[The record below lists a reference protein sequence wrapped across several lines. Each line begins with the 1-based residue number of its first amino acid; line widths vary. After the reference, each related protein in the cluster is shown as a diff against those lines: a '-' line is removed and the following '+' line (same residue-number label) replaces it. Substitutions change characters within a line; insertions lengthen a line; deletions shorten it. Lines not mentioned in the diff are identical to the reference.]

1 MRIAFLTTSPQHY
14 QGAGGRTRVV
24 SVARLMDQDEC
35 LLICLVKMRHWFKR
49 PTMKR
54 AQAQLA
60 RDARCPVVYLHWIA
74 YRDLEWLNR
83 FGLWLCKV
91 RLERLL
97 AKHQVDGIHAHG
109 AKAAEIAL
117 SLNPASRGWVVAD
130 IHGAVPE
137 EYLLASGASD
147 KNDVVLALEEM
158 EKDVLTN
165 ADACVLVS
173 QRMLVHYRNKYGV
186 AISQN
191 AVIPCAAA
199 GRWSPSLARRAEI
212 RQDLGLMDKTVFVYS
227 GSMRSYQCIPEMLK
241 IFGSIAQ
248 NDDSLHLLIM
258 SSQKDAF
265 ETLLSD
271 AGLKAKSTVISL
283 PHDRVLDTL
292 QAADL
297 GFMLR
302 NDTVVNRVA
311 SPTKFAEYLLAGVP
325 VITSSFVGDY
335 STWVCEQ
342 GLGCIVDDYHET
354 DHLKAFVY
362 DVRDHRATYA
372 QRCHQFALDS
382 LTWPQFAGSLRRI
395 YEALS

>member
-1 MRIAFLTTSPQHY
+1 M
-14 QGAGGRTRVV
+14 V

-191 AVIPCAAA
+191 AVILVLQLVV
-199 GRWSPSLARRAEI
+199 GHLHWHEERR
-212 RQDLGLMDKTVFVYS
+212 FV
-227 GSMRSYQCIPEMLK
+227 R
-241 IFGSIAQ
+241 
-248 NDDSLHLLIM
+248 
-258 SSQKDAF
+258 
-265 ETLLSD
+265 
-271 AGLKAKSTVISL
+271 
-283 PHDRVLDTL
+283 
-292 QAADL
+292 
-297 GFMLR
+297 
-302 NDTVVNRVA
+302 
-311 SPTKFAEYLLAGVP
+311 
-325 VITSSFVGDY
+325 
-335 STWVCEQ
+335 TWV
-342 GLGCIVDDYHET
+342 
-354 DHLKAFVY
+354 
-362 DVRDHRATYA
+362 
-372 QRCHQFALDS
+372 
-382 LTWPQFAGSLRRI
+382 
-395 YEALS
+395 